1 MVCWGAFFASC
12 SKKDYDTKF
21 ADKNNVV
28 LLEVEVSENSP
39 YADYPEYVKWKGY
52 LHSYLKFVYSDMWY
66 GKEEEYDGWKCKR
79 DTIISMAI

>member
-39 YADYPEYVKWKGY
+39 YADYPEYVK
-52 LHSYLKFVYSDMWY
+52 
-66 GKEEEYDGWKCKR
+66 
-79 DTIISMAI
+79 